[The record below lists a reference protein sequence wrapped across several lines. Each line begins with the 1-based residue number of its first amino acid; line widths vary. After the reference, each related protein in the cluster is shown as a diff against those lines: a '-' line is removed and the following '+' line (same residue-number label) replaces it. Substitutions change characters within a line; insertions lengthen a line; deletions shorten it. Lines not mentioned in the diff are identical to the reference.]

1 MSSFADLQA
10 KLDELQGNIQKRN
23 LTSVA
28 AVANVASTVARAG
41 KGGSG
46 AGRPPLAAKRASSRG
61 GGSLQWEGTKSYLAD
76 RKGH

>member
-28 AVANVASTVARAG
+28 AVATAASTAARAG
-41 KGGSG
+41 KSG
-46 AGRPPLAAKRASSRG
+46 NSGRGPPLTAKRASSRG
-61 GGSLQWEGTKSYLAD
+61 GGSLQWEGTKSYLSD